1 MRPGLSIRGDNDER
15 SGHPARQRLRPV
27 DRHAAAPLK
36 RRSLLARA
44 AMAPVATTAV
54 GLLGT
59 PAEAEALT
67 LTPPDTVDC
76 YDVGDSLLQLGARRC
91 RW

>member
-1 MRPGLSIRGDNDER
+1 MRDPDTQLANACGQSTATPPL
-15 SGHPARQRLRPV
+15 
-27 DRHAAAPLK
+27 PLK

-44 AMAPVATTAV
+44 AMAPVATSAV

-76 YDVGDSLLQLGARRC
+76 YDVGDSLLRLGARRC

>member
-1 MRPGLSIRGDNDER
+1 MRDPDTQLANACGQSTATPPL
-15 SGHPARQRLRPV
+15 
-27 DRHAAAPLK
+27 PLK

-44 AMAPVATTAV
+44 AMAPVATSAV

-59 PAEAEALT
+59 PAEAEA

-76 YDVGDSLLQLGARRC
+76 YDVGDSLVQLGARRC